1 MFDIII
7 KNGKIIDG
15 TGSPAYLSDVA
26 VKDGKIV
33 KVCRNIK
40 GDAKE
45 VIDARGL
52 VVTPGFID
60 SHAHSE
66 WDILYYPSQ
75 PEKIEQG
82 ITTSIG
88 GQCGGSASP
97 LPKGTTRETADII
110 PGVGNEMDYFA
121 TPTMMFE
128 SVKDVPQGAN
138 TALLMGHSSIRR
150 AVIGVESR
158 KPTPEEMEQM
168 KAILREGMDNGAF
181 GLSYGLIY
189 APGCYA
195 DTEELV
201 EMAKVVAEYNGVI
214 AAHIRDEGDRLAAA
228 AAEFINVA
236 KKANVRAVLSHH
248 KAATRSENWG
258 KVKHTIAMMDQC
270 NAEGY
275 EIYCDVYP
283 YDASHTSLIT
293 TFTPKEFRARTKE
306 EQLKDL
312 KDPQK
317 RAELRE
323 WNVREWGE
331 DLSWVQIAQCD
342 AIPEYKGLRMNE
354 VAKLHG
360 KEEYETLF
368 DILVANNLNGTACY
382 FTISED
388 DICTILSWPRAMIGT
403 DGGSVRGGTMCHPRT
418 IGTFPRVLGRFVR
431 EKGVT
436 SLPEMIRKMTA
447 MPAAVYGLKTKG
459 LIWEG
464 MDADICIFDP
474 DKIIDRS
481 TFTDCI
487 QKAEG
492 LNYVLVNG
500 EVVAQNAVAN
510 GKLKGKVIRR
520 EN

>member
-1 MFDIII
+1 MFDLII
-7 KNGKIIDG
+7 KNGKVIDG
-15 TGSPAYLSDVA
+15 TGSPAYISDVA

-33 KVCRNIK
+33 KVSRNIK
-40 GDAKE
+40 CDAKKI
-45 VIDARGL
+45 IDASGL

-88 GQCGGSASP
+88 GQCGACASP
-97 LPKGTTRETADII
+97 LPKGITRETADII
-110 PGVGNEMDYFA
+110 PGVGNEMDFFA
-121 TPTMMFE
+121 TPTMMFD

-150 AVIGVESR
+150 AIIGVEDR
-158 KPTPEEMEQM
+158 KPTDAEMEQM
-168 KAILREGMDNGAF
+168 KAILREGMENGAF

-201 EMAKVVAEYNGVI
+201 QMAKVVAEYNGVI
-214 AAHIRDEGDRLAAA
+214 AAHIRDEGYRLATA

-248 KAATRSENWG
+248 KAATSMENWG
-258 KVKHTIAMMDQC
+258 KVNHTIAMMDEC

-283 YDASHTSLIT
+283 YNASHTSLIT
-293 TFTPKEFRARTKE
+293 TFTPQEFRARNKA
-306 EQLKDL
+306 EQLADL
-312 KDPQK
+312 KDTQK
-317 RAELRE
+317 RAELRK
-323 WNVREWGE
+323 WNIETWGE
-331 DLSWVQIAQCD
+331 DLSWVQIALCKAYPQ
-342 AIPEYKGLRMNE
+342 YRGLRMPE

-360 KEEYETLF
+360 KDEYDTLF
-368 DILVANNLNGTACY
+368 DILVANELDGTACY
-382 FTISED
+382 FTMSED
-388 DICTILSWPRAMIGT
+388 DICTVLRWPRAMIGT
-403 DGGSVRGGTMCHPRT
+403 DGGSVRGGTMCHPRA
-418 IGTFPRVLGRFVR
+418 IGTFPRVLGRYVR

-436 SLPEMIRKMTA
+436 TLPEMIRKMTA
-447 MPAAVYGLKTKG
+447 MPAAVYGLSSKG

-464 MDADICIFDP
+464 MDADICIFDAE
-474 DKIIDRS
+474 KIVDRS

-492 LNYVLVNG
+492 LNYVLVGG
-500 EVVAQNAVAN
+500 EVVVENAIAN
-510 GKLKGKVIRR
+510 GKLKGKVLRR
-520 EN
+520 GF

>member
-1 MFDIII
+1 MFDLII

-26 VKDGKIV
+26 IKDGKIV
-33 KVCRNIK
+33 KVGRNIK
-40 GDAKE
+40 GEAKE
-45 VIDARGL
+45 IIDASGL
-52 VVTPGFID
+52 CVTPGFID

-66 WDILYYPSQ
+66 YDILYYPSQ

-88 GQCGGSASP
+88 GQCGACASP

-110 PGVGNEMDYFA
+110 PSVGNEMDYFA
-121 TPTMMFE
+121 TPKMMFD
-128 SVKDVPQGAN
+128 SVENVPQGAN
-138 TALLMGHSSIRR
+138 TALLMGHSTIRR
-150 AVIGVESR
+150 AVVGHEDR
-158 KPTPEEMEQM
+158 KPTTEEMEQM
-168 KAILREGMDNGAF
+168 KAVLREGMENGAF

-195 DTEELV
+195 DTEELI

-214 AAHIRDEGDRLAAA
+214 AAHIRNEGDRLATAT
-228 AAEFINVA
+228 AEFINVA
-236 KKANVRAVLSHH
+236 KSANVRAVLSHH
-248 KAATRSENWG
+248 KAVTSMENWG
-258 KVKHTIAMMDQC
+258 KVNHTIAMMDQC

-293 TFTPKEFRARTKE
+293 TFTPKSFRARSKE
-306 EQLKDL
+306 DQLADL
-312 KDPQK
+312 KNPEK
-317 RAELRE
+317 RAELRK
-323 WNVREWGE
+323 WGVE
-331 DLSWVQIAQCD
+331 KWGNDLSWIQVALCEAFPQ
-342 AIPEYKGLRMNE
+342 YRGLRMNE

-360 KEEYETLF
+360 KDEYETVY
-368 DILVANNLNGTACY
+368 DMLVANNLGGTACY
-382 FTISED
+382 FTICED
-388 DICTILSWPRAMIGT
+388 DICTVLRWPRAMIGT
-403 DGGSVRGGTMCHPRT
+403 DGGSARGGTMFHPRT
-418 IGTFPRVLGRFVR
+418 KGTFPRVLGRYVR

-436 SLPEMIRKMTA
+436 TLPEMIRKMTA

-464 MDADICIFDP
+464 MDADICIFDA

-481 TFTDCI
+481 TYTDCV
-487 QKAEG
+487 QRAEG
-492 LNYVLVNG
+492 LNYVLVGG
-500 EVVAQNAVAN
+500 EVVVVDAVAN
-510 GKLKGKVIRR
+510 GKLKGKVLRR